1 MYHRTYVKIDLDAIE
16 YNIANIR
23 KKIGENKKLLA
34 VVKADAYG
42 HGAVEVSR
50 FLQDKCDFFGVACV
64 DEAMEL
70 IDAGITKP
78 ILVLGYVSPS
88 EYEMVVK
95 YDIRIP
101 IFTYEIAKALSLEAQ
116 KQGKT
121 IPFHFCVDT
130 GMSRIGFQVNEENA
144 DMCKRIC
151 ELDNIEAEGIFS
163 HFASADEKDLTK
175 TDRQIERFKSFI
187 AMLESRGVNVEIKH
201 ISNSAGIMML
211 DDCFDMV
218 RSGIVT
224 YGLYPSEDV
233 DKSKLDIKRAM
244 EWKTHISFIK
254 TLEAGREISYGGTYV
269 TDKPTVIATVPVGY
283 ADGYPRCLSNI
294 GSVIVG
300 GRYAKIVG
308 RVCMDQF
315 MIDVTDIDN
324 ISIEDEVTLV
334 GAQKGSTL
342 TMEEVAEKTGTI
354 NYEIPCKIARRVP
367 RVYFENGSE
376 VKTNNY
382 IADTLDNAL

>member
-16 YNIANIR
+16 YNIKNIR
-23 KKIGENKKLLA
+23 ERIGEQKKLLV

-42 HGAVEVSR
+42 HGAVEISR

-70 IDAGITKP
+70 IDGGITNP

-88 EYEMVVK
+88 EYETVVK

-116 KQGKT
+116 RQGKT

-130 GMSRIGFQVNEENA
+130 GMSRIGFQVTEENA
-144 DMCKRIC
+144 DMCKKIC
-151 ELDNIEAEGIFS
+151 ELSNIETEGIFS
-163 HFASADEKDLTK
+163 HFACADEKDLTK
-175 TDRQIERFKSFI
+175 TNNQIEIFKRFI
-187 AMLESRGVNVEIKH
+187 TMLENRGVNVPIKH
-201 ISNSAGIMML
+201 ISNSAGIMMI
-211 DDCFDMV
+211 DDSFDMV

-224 YGLYPSEDV
+224 YGLYPSDEV
-233 DKSKLDIKRAM
+233 DKSRLDIKRAM

-254 TLEAGREISYGGTYV
+254 TLDAGREISYGATYV
-269 TDKPTVIATVPVGY
+269 TTKPTVVATVPVGY
-283 ADGYPRCLSNI
+283 ADGYPRSLSNT

-300 GRYAKIVG
+300 GKYAKIIG

-315 MIDVTDIDN
+315 MIDATGIEG
-324 ISIEDEVTLV
+324 IHIEDEVTLV
-334 GAQKGSTL
+334 GTQNECTL
-342 TMEEVAEKTGTI
+342 TMEEVAQKTGTI
-354 NYEIPCKIARRVP
+354 NYELTCKIARRVP
-367 RVYFENGSE
+367 RVYFKDGKEI
-376 VKTNNY
+376 KTNNY
-382 IADTLDNAL
+382 IADSLDNNL